1 MTWVHGPRS
10 TLGLPTFEEGETP
23 MERDERASSWQTH
36 GLSRCEITKGLRK
49 SVPAK
54 YVATRSVD
62 RPEARMTSKRT
73 MAVETN
79 NMMCAMKTREQEL

>member
-1 MTWVHGPRS
+1 MGKPVRPSIFNPQSRHS
-10 TLGLPTFEEGETP
+10 LP
-23 MERDERASSWQTH
+23 SS
-36 GLSRCEITKGLRK
+36 GEITKGLRK

>member
-1 MTWVHGPRS
+1 MGPPKEHQF
-10 TLGLPTFEEGETP
+10 LTP
-23 MERDERASSWQTH
+23 KADI
-36 GLSRCEITKGLRK
+36 RCPAGEITKGLRK

-73 MAVETN
+73 MAVATN
-79 NMMCAMKTREQEL
+79 NMMCAMKTPEQEL

>member
-1 MTWVHGPRS
+1 MGKPVRPSIFNPQSRHS
-10 TLGLPTFEEGETP
+10 LP
-23 MERDERASSWQTH
+23 SS
-36 GLSRCEITKGLRK
+36 GEITKGLRK

-54 YVATRSVD
+54 YVAHCEGVD